1 MHRYMYT
8 YVFMYLPCAHTQ
20 TLISYAIFY
29 EPISST
35 KLLKLR
41 LNLQL
46 FAEKYT
52 KLTNASTNLDYVITN
67 IYVCL
72 SPITQF
78 ILQSQERQD
87 VRLPKKVCNDFL

>member
-52 KLTNASTNLDYVITN
+52 KLTNA
-67 IYVCL
+67 
-72 SPITQF
+72 
-78 ILQSQERQD
+78 
-87 VRLPKKVCNDFL
+87 